1 MPAAIKDYYEI
12 LGVSKSAS
20 QDEIKK
26 AFRKFARKYHPD
38 LNPGDKSSEQKF
50 KEMNEA
56 YAVIGDPKKREE
68 YDRFGKSPFE
78 GGGAWHEGTG
88 GAGAEDIFEFG
99 MGDIFGNIFGKG
111 YGEEFSAK
119 GSDIILTLDV
129 TLEEAFSGIT
139 KPIIVRRESA
149 CQPCKGSGAEAF
161 ETCHKCKGSGKSQM
175 AKGFFKMTQPCPEC
189 RGAGRRITKACRT
202 CGSTGRILTTETV
215 KVRIPAGVDTGSRV
229 KLRGMGNA
237 GEHGGAPGD
246 IYIDITVRAHP
257 VFKRTESDLHID
269 LPLTIGEAYLGAKI
283 EVPTI
288 DGAATMTI
296 PPGTQ
301 GGQRFKLSGKGFPSP
316 KTGLRGNQY
325 VTIRIAIPK
334 DLTNKGKEAINE
346 IEALYRESPRKD
358 LYKR

>member
-26 AFRKFARKYHPD
+26 AFRRLARKYHPD
-38 LNPGDKSSEQKF
+38 LNPGDKTAEQKF

-56 YAVIGDPKKREE
+56 YAVLSDPKKREE

-78 GGGAWHEGTG
+78 GGAWYEGTR
-88 GAGAEDIFEFG
+88 GAGVEDIFEFG

-111 YGEEFSAK
+111 HGEEFSAK
-119 GSDIILTLDV
+119 GSDIVLGLDV

-149 CQPCKGSGAEAF
+149 CQSCKGLGAETF
-161 ETCHKCKGSGKSQM
+161 ETCHKCKGSGKMQVS
-175 AKGFFKMTQPCPEC
+175 KGFFRMAQPCPEC
-189 RGAGRRITKACRT
+189 RGSGRRATKACRT
-202 CGSTGRILTTETV
+202 CDSTGRILTTDTV
-215 KVRIPAGVDTGSRV
+215 KVKIPAGVDTGSRV

-237 GEHGGAPGD
+237 GEHGGPPGD
-246 IYIDITVRAHP
+246 IYIDIAVRSHP
-257 VFKRTESDLHID
+257 VFKRTDSDLHIE
-269 LPLTIGEAYLGAKI
+269 LPLTIGEASLGAKI

-288 DGAATMTI
+288 DGVAAMTI
-296 PPGTQ
+296 PPATQ

-358 LYKR
+358 FYKK